1 MMRDTNQAQRP
12 LASRSWQRFLYRAI
26 RNAIRYVE
34 ALSVDG
40 EINYQQEDT
49 MRKKNNMRMKRLT
62 AVLSLSLM
70 VTGASACS
78 AHANILDDAKKAVTG
93 AADQV
98 SEVLNDT
105 GIAPAVKNAYD
116 TVTDFIFTY
125 ETQPDDAQME
135 SLARTWAV
143 TAWRKDEEKEKSN
156 TYYFDNHTYSMTE
169 NPTEIGNGY
178 NLKKT
183 PEGSSLNGK
192 HTGILKAVVADATNY
207 TVSWVNYDDEVNLY
221 LLQKMKEKQ
230 GDTAETES

>member
-1 MMRDTNQAQRP
+1 M
-12 LASRSWQRFLYRAI
+12 I
-26 RNAIRYVE
+26 RNTICFVE

-40 EINYQQEDT
+40 EINYQQEDV
-49 MRKKNNMRMKRLT
+49 MRKNKNMQMKRL
-62 AVLSLSLM
+62 AAALSLSLM
-70 VTGASACS
+70 VTGACAVP
-78 AHANILDDAKKAVTG
+78 AHANILDDAKKAISG
-93 AADQV
+93 AVGKAG
-98 SEVLNDT
+98 EVLNDT
-105 GIAPAVKNAYD
+105 GIAPAVKNAYN

-143 TAWRKDEEKEKSN
+143 TAWLKDEEKEKSN

-169 NPTEIGNGY
+169 NPTEIGSGY

-183 PEGSSLNGK
+183 PDGSSLNGK

-207 TVSWVNYDDEVNLY
+207 TVTWVNYEDEVNLY

-230 GDTAETES
+230 GDTAETER

>member
-1 MMRDTNQAQRP
+1 
-12 LASRSWQRFLYRAI
+12 
-26 RNAIRYVE
+26 
-34 ALSVDG
+34 
-40 EINYQQEDT
+40 
-49 MRKKNNMRMKRLT
+49 MRKKNNMQMKRL
-62 AVLSLSLM
+62 AAALSLSLM
-70 VTGASACS
+70 VTGACAVP

-143 TAWRKDEEKEKSN
+143 TAWLKDEEKEKSN

-169 NPTEIGNGY
+169 NPTEIGSGY

-183 PEGSSLNGK
+183 PDGSSLNGK
-192 HTGILKAVVADATNY
+192 HTGILKAVKII
-207 TVSWVNYDDEVNLY
+207 VN
-221 LLQKMKEKQ
+221 
-230 GDTAETES
+230 